1 MTDIKTL
8 LPHSRSGNL
17 ILIVVNF
24 VHFLSNVLK
33 NGWALK
39 KMFYIAKKGKLW
51 LGGSQVPPPPLY
63 EFLIK

>member
-24 VHFLSNVLK
+24 VRFLSNVLK

-39 KMFYIAKKGKLW
+39 KIFYIAKKEKLW
-51 LGGSQVPPPPLY
+51 LGGGGSQVPPPPCMNS
-63 EFLIK
+63 

>member
-24 VHFLSNVLK
+24 VRFSSNALMK

-39 KMFYIAKKGKLW
+39 KMFYIAKNHDSMSK
-51 LGGSQVPPPPLY
+51 
-63 EFLIK
+63 F